1 MLNWMCTYST
11 DTIAMTTNHTYQN
24 TRTNYTPSPY
34 LCVPLP
40 SVWHPGGSSWHAQ
53 LSL

>member
-1 MLNWMCTYST
+1 MLIWMYTYST

-24 TRTNYTPSPY
+24 TWSHYTSSPY

-40 SVWHPGGSSWHAQ
+40 SV
-53 LSL
+53 